1 MMMKKI
7 LIYSVAVLT
16 AAILGCSK
24 EATAPEPELTAAQLL
39 SQGWTY
45 FNAGS
50 FSAALSSF
58 QQAKA
63 KDPALVDAYNGIGW
77 CQGITGQNNEAQ
89 ATFNSGLARQVA
101 NNEMRAGLSFVLA
114 SLDSCPAAVRNDSL
128 VLASDSLWE
137 FSHKYSLSADQIMNY
152 KELNLLLAECYYKLG
167 SFGAALDAVKK
178 LDPLF
183 TVTDVNTSEGQSE
196 LLMKIESLGST
207 I

>member
-1 MMMKKI
+1 MKKI
-7 LIYSVAVLT
+7 LIYSMAVLT

-24 EATAPEPELTAAQLL
+24 ETTAPEPELTAVQLL

-58 QQAKA
+58 QQSKA
-63 KDPALVDAYNGIGW
+63 KDPALVDAYNGTGW
-77 CQGITGQNNEAQ
+77 CQGILGQKNEAL
-89 ATFNSGLARQVA
+89 ATFNSGLLTQSA
-101 NNEMRAGLSFVLA
+101 NMEMRAGLAFVYA
-114 SLDSCPAAVRNDSL
+114 AFDSCQSAILNDSL
-128 VLASDSLWE
+128 VLTADSLWK
-137 FSHKYSLSADQIMNY
+137 FSHKYMLSADQVMDY

-167 SFGAALDAVKK
+167 NFAASLEAVIK
-178 LDPLF
+178 LDPDF
-183 TVTDVNTSEGQSE
+183 PVVNVNTSEGQSQ

>member
-1 MMMKKI
+1 MMKKI
-7 LIYSVAVLT
+7 LIYSLAALT

-24 EATAPEPELTAAQLL
+24 ETTAPEPELTAAQLL

-58 QQAKA
+58 QQAKS
-63 KDPALVDAYNGIGW
+63 KDASLVDAYNGTGW
-77 CQGITGQNNEAQ
+77 CQGILGYKNEAL
-89 ATFNSGLARQVA
+89 TSFNSGLSRQA
-101 NNEMRAGLSFVLA
+101 SNNEMRAGLAFVYASF
-114 SLDSCPAAVRNDSL
+114 DSCQAAVQNDSL
-128 VLASDSLWE
+128 VLASDSLWK
-137 FSHKYSLSADQIMNY
+137 FSHRYLLSADQIMDY
-152 KELNLLLAECYYKLG
+152 QELNLLLAECYYKLG
-167 SFGAALDAVKK
+167 SFGASLDAVKK

-183 TVTDVNTSEGQSE
+183 TVADVNTSEGQSE

>member
-1 MMMKKI
+1 MKNI
-7 LIYSVAVLT
+7 LIYVLAVLT
-16 AAILGCSK
+16 AALLGCSK
-24 EATAPEPELTAAQLL
+24 EAIAPEPEITANELL
-39 SQGWTY
+39 AQGWTY

-77 CQGITGQNNEAQ
+77 CQGITGQNDEALV
-89 ATFNSGLARQVA
+89 TFNSGLARQVA
-101 NNEMRAGLSFVLA
+101 NNEMRAGLAFVYASF
-114 SLDSCPAAVRNDSL
+114 DSCQVAVYNDSL
-128 VLASDSLWE
+128 VLTSDSLWK
-137 FSHKYSLSADQIMNY
+137 FSHKYVLSDDQIMDY

-167 SFGAALDAVKK
+167 SFGASLDAVKK

-183 TVTDVNTSEGQSE
+183 TVADVNTSEGQSE